1 MKKHKKWEGGNPP
14 NIIDT
19 IKELDKLKIKVK
31 KIERLICGNGDG
43 MFTDSKGSYV
53 SYDDHKKMIDGLL
66 SELLY
71 SAYSYNRD
79 CGMTHQQLLS
89 IGLGN
94 DSMKERYKN
103 N

>member
-1 MKKHKKWEGGNPP
+1 MA
-14 NIIDT
+14 
-19 IKELDKLKIKVK
+19 

-43 MFTDSKGSYV
+43 MFEDKKGVYV
-53 SYDDHKKMIDGLL
+53 TYDDHKKMVNGLL

-79 CGMTHQQLLS
+79 CGMTHKQLLS

-94 DSMKERYKN
+94 NYMKLAYEQFKKEVKKINKDLDSLSLN
-103 N
+103 G